1 MNILSIV
8 LWGLAGVALAFFSL
22 KTQAWSVTRI
32 APTHPGRSMAL
43 VVGGAI
49 LRWLIT
55 GAILVFALSR
65 SLQAMLSVFILFII
79 SRTLFIFVWQDAFIQ
94 RPVQANQMKD

>member
-1 MNILSIV
+1 MNILSIL

-22 KTQAWSVTRI
+22 KTQTWSVTRI
-32 APTHPGRSMAL
+32 EPTHPGRSVAL

-55 GAILVFALSR
+55 GAIFVFALSR
-65 SLQAMLSVFILFII
+65 SLQAVLSVFILFIL

-94 RPVQANQMKD
+94 RPVQATQMKD